1 MSTKPAKSSPL
12 NEVGSLH
19 DEIASLK
26 AKNDILNLQL
36 KKLKE
41 ERDLLHNIFTRVSG
55 LLNKAT
61 PYISWPLG
69 RLLLLLLSIDDI
81 VRPL

>member
-12 NEVGSLH
+12 NEVGKLH

-26 AKNDILNLQL
+26 AKNAKLTERLEKLQ
-36 KKLKE
+36 E
-41 ERDLLHNIFTRVSG
+41 ERDLLHTIFTRVSG

>member
-12 NEVGSLH
+12 NEVGSLQ

-26 AKNDILNLQL
+26 AKNEILTLRLKNLQ
-36 KKLKE
+36 E
-41 ERDLLHNIFTRVSG
+41 ERDMLHTIFTRVLE

-61 PYISWPLG
+61 PYVHWPLG
-69 RLLLLLLSIDDI
+69 KLQLLILSIDDI